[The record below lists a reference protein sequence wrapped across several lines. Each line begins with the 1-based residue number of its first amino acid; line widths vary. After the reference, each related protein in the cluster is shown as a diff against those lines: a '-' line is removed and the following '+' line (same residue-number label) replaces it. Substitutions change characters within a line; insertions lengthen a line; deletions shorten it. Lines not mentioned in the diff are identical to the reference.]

1 MSGQR
6 DDLHGRGTIPVAEGQ
21 SPWQRANLQ
30 GRGTIP
36 ATNLPR
42 VRMRDKMDKEFCD
55 KEPL

>member
-1 MSGQR
+1 MAEEQSPRQR
-6 DDLHGRGTIPVAEGQ
+6 DD
-21 SPWQRANLQ
+21 LQ

>member
-1 MSGQR
+1 M
-6 DDLHGRGTIPVAEGQ
+6 AEGK
-21 SPWQRANLQ
+21 STWQGYNPR

>member
-1 MSGQR
+1 M
-6 DDLHGRGTIPVAEGQ
+6 AEEQ
-21 SPWQRANLQ
+21 SPWQRDKLH

>member
-1 MSGQR
+1 MQR
-6 DDLHGRGTIPVAEGQ
+6 D
-21 SPWQRANLQ
+21 NLQ
-30 GRGTIP
+30 GRGTIS

>member
-1 MSGQR
+1 M
-6 DDLHGRGTIPVAEGQ
+6 AEGQ
-21 SPWQRANLQ
+21 SSGQRNN
-30 GRGTIP
+30 P

>member
-6 DDLHGRGTIPVAEGQ
+6 DNPHGRGTIFRAEEQ
-21 SPWQRANLQ
+21 SPWQRDNLQ